1 MPENPSADASV
12 AVAAPTCEHHGSSLG
27 IGAARPRLS
36 WVIESAP
43 DGWLQTAYEL
53 EIAPEAGPAWSSG
66 RVDSDESVLVA
77 WPDEV
82 PPLRSRERR
91 TVRVRVWGTGG
102 TRSGW
107 SPLLTV
113 EAGLLVPRDFTAAMI
128 TPTVPELTRPS
139 LLRTSFDLPAPV
151 VRARLYITAH
161 GLYEAEINGLRVGE
175 DVLAPGWSSYH
186 HRLRYATH
194 DVTSLVTEGPNVLGA
209 WLGEGWFSGRFGIH
223 GGRTALYGRH
233 TGLFAQLEVDC
244 ADGRRV
250 VVNTDERWRCAYG
263 PVTFAGLYEGER
275 YDARAE
281 LPGWSRPGF
290 DASDWQSVRPVVF
303 DRDTLCAPSGP
314 PVRRVESRAPQAVL
328 TSPSGRRILDF
339 GQNIAGRV
347 RIRVR
352 GHAGATVTLRHAE
365 VLQDGELYTRPL
377 RHATSTDTYILKG
390 GGTVEEWEPRFTIH
404 GFRYVEVTGWPEEEA
419 HLDVTAQVIHT
430 DMRRTG
436 WFSSSDALL
445 NRLHENVRWSMR
457 GNFVDVPTDCP
468 QRDERLGWT
477 GDIQVFAPTASFLYD
492 CAGFLTSW
500 LADLA
505 HDQYAD
511 GTVPFI
517 VPAIPVPEWTP
528 AWPAALWGDAAVLVP
543 WTLFQ
548 RFGDRSVLRAQY
560 ASARAWVDLIASQR
574 GEDGVWRHGKQLGD
588 WLDPA
593 APPEDPWQARTDPYL
608 VAHAYLARSA
618 QVLALIAEELGESAD
633 EAGYRILAQE
643 ARAAFLDTFVGADG
657 RMSSDTQ
664 TAYALALRFDLLP
677 DDDTRAAAGERLAEL
692 VGKDGHRIATGFAGT
707 PEVCDALSDTGHDDT
722 AYRLLLQ
729 RQRPSWLYG
738 VTQGAT
744 TVWERWDSMLPDGTV
759 NPGEMT
765 SFNHY
770 ALGAVADF
778 LHRVVAG
785 LSPAAPGY
793 RRLRIAPRP
802 GGGLT
807 HAEARHLTPYGTAE
821 AGWRLAG
828 GTLTVTATVPPNTS
842 ADIDVPGLDA
852 TTVGSGTHCF
862 EVPWPAERTGQDW
875 TDTMW
880 LKD

>member
-1 MPENPSADASV
+1 MPENPPADTSV
-12 AVAAPTCEHHGSSLG
+12 VVAAPTAEHHGGSLG
-27 IGAARPRLS
+27 IGEARPRLS
-36 WVIESAP
+36 WVTESAP
-43 DGWLQTAYEL
+43 DGWLQTAYEV
-53 EIAPEAGPAWSSG
+53 EISPEDGPACSSG
-66 RVDSDESVLVA
+66 RVESGESVLVA
-77 WPDEV
+77 WPEEV
-82 PPLRSRERR
+82 PALASRERR
-91 TVRVRVWGTGG
+91 TVRVRVWGADG

-107 SPLLTV
+107 SPALAV
-113 EAGLLVPRDFTAAMI
+113 EAGLLSPGDVTATMI
-128 TPTVPELTRPS
+128 TPAVPELTRPA
-139 LLRTSFDLPAPV
+139 LLRTSFELPAPV

-161 GLYEAEINGLRVGE
+161 GLYEAEINGLRVGDE
-175 DVLAPGWSSYH
+175 VLAPGWSSYH

-194 DVTSLVTEGPNVLGA
+194 DVTALLTEGSNAIGA

-223 GGRTALYGRH
+223 GGKTCHYGRH
-233 TGLFAQLEVDC
+233 TGLLAQLEVEC
-244 ADGRRV
+244 ADGSRV
-250 VVNTDERWRCAYG
+250 VVDTDERWRAAYG
-263 PVTFAGLYEGER
+263 PITFAGLYEGER

-290 DASDWQSVRPVVF
+290 DASGWQGVQRVEF
-303 DRDTLCAPSGP
+303 DAGTLCAPPGQ
-314 PVRRVESRAPQAVL
+314 PVRRVESRAPEAVL
-328 TSPSGRRILDF
+328 TSPSGRRVLDF

-347 RIRVR
+347 RIRVT
-352 GHAGATVTLRHAE
+352 GSAGTTITLRHAE

-377 RHATSTDTYILKG
+377 RHATSADTYVLKG
-390 GGTVEEWEPRFTIH
+390 GGSVEEWEPRFTIH
-404 GFRYVEVTGWPEEEA
+404 GFRYVEVTGWPEDRA
-419 HLDVTAQVIHT
+419 PLDVTAQVLHT

-445 NRLHENVRWSMR
+445 DRLHENVRWSMR

-477 GDIQVFAPTASFLYD
+477 GDIQVFGPTASFLYD

-528 AWPAALWGDAAVLVP
+528 AWAAALWGDAAVLVP
-543 WTLFQ
+543 WTLYQ
-548 RFGDRSVLRAQY
+548 RFGDRGVLRAQY
-560 ASARAWVDLIASQR
+560 ASARAWVDLVASQR

-593 APPEDPWQARTDPYL
+593 SPPEDPWQARTDPYL
-608 VAHAYLARSA
+608 VAQAYLARSA
-618 QVLALIAEELGESAD
+618 RVLALIAAELGEDAD
-633 EAGYRILAQE
+633 ESRYRTLSDE
-643 ARAAFLDTFVGADG
+643 ARAAFLRAFVTAEG
-657 RMSSDTQ
+657 RMTSDTQ

-677 DDDTRAAAGERLAEL
+677 DAAARATAGERLAEL
-692 VGKDGHRIATGFAGT
+692 VGEDGHRIATGFAGT

-729 RQRPSWLYG
+729 RECPSWLYP

-785 LSPAAPGY
+785 LAPAAPGY

-802 GGGLT
+802 GGRLT
-807 HAEARHLTPYGTAE
+807 RADARHLTPYGTAE
-821 AGWRLAG
+821 AGWRLDG
-828 GTLTVTATVPPNTS
+828 GTLTVTATVPPNTT
-842 ADIDVPGLDA
+842 ADIDLPGLA
-852 TTVGSGTHCF
+852 TTVGSGTHRF
-862 EVPWPAERTGQDW
+862 EVPWPARGKQPDPA
-875 TDTMW
+875 DTMSVQG
-880 LKD
+880 